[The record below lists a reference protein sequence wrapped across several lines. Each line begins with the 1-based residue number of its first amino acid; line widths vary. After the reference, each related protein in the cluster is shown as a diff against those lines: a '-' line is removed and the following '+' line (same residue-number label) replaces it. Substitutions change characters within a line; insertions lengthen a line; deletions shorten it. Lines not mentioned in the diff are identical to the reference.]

1 MERITMK
8 HLDRQI
14 KILNGYFGI
23 DEWDYRTAGHFYV
36 ECAYGGYRLVR
47 TVNEG
52 GGCRDIS
59 IRRGTKREIY
69 EQLYAMNNVLLELK
83 ENKVRS

>member
-1 MERITMK
+1 MQRTTMK
-8 HLDRQI
+8 DLDRQI
-14 KILNGYFGI
+14 KILNAYFGI
-23 DEWDYRTAGHFYV
+23 HEWDYSTPGHFYV

-52 GGCRDIS
+52 GGCKDIS

-69 EQLYAMNNVLLELK
+69 EQLYAINNVLDE
-83 ENKVRS
+83 VRKWGLI